1 MNTRTP
7 GKHKPSAGALLK
19 AIFGMGRGK
28 ERHKKTNVGVGLKQ
42 LVRESTD
49 PEIVKLAQDWFH
61 NKRVNVSN
69 PPLGLGSTRKKKGSS
84 NKSGK

>member
-1 MNTRTP
+1 MNERTP
-7 GKHKPSAGALLK
+7 GQNKPSTGNKLK

-28 ERHKKTNVGVGLKQ
+28 NRHKKMHEGMSLKQ

-61 NKRVNVSN
+61 NKNVNTSN
-69 PPLGLGSTRKKKGSS
+69 PPLGIGATRKKKGQQ
-84 NKSGK
+84 GKK